1 MTNHPKKAAA
11 FWIGLYLFFVLLP
24 LVLSQLGPVPAPRGF
39 VVELGVALGFVG
51 LSMMGAQFALT
62 ARFPKIAGSLGQD
75 TMLQFHAQAGVVAFL
90 FVLAHPILLI
100 AANPGYLSF
109 FDPRVNAPRAFALSA
124 GIGSLLLVVILPLFR
139 RRLGMAYEWWR
150 FTHGLLAAFVVL
162 VGTAHVILV
171 GREGGYTSVLWKQAI
186 WVGFGVLAIALL
198 LRMRILTPWLTTK
211 RPYTVIENR
220 AETEDTRTLVL
231 EADGHKGEAFKP
243 GQFAWLTIG
252 KSPWT
257 LEQHPFSYSSSAH
270 DPKHPAFTIKA
281 LGDFTEGIDKIEP
294 GTTALLEG
302 PHGAFHPENDPTPNL
317 AFIVGGIGVTPAM
330 SMLRTFLSESP
341 AFAGEFEP
349 PASAGEAESRATA
362 GESEPRAKAR
372 ESRPAQERGL
382 VMLYANKTPDH
393 IVFKDELE
401 QMREELDLH
410 LVHVLEDPGE
420 LADTTAIT
428 EQGLITPELIERH
441 APPADDKSWTYYIC
455 GPEPMMNAAE
465 RALLDRGVDPKRI
478 RSERLNIA

>member
-39 VVELGVALGFVG
+39 VAEVGIALGFVG

-62 ARFPKIAGSLGQD
+62 ARFPSVAGSLGQD
-75 TMLQFHAQAGVVAFL
+75 TMLQFHAQAGVIAFL

-100 AANPGYLSF
+100 ASDPGYLSF
-109 FDPRVNAPRAFALSA
+109 FDPRVNAPRAFALSTGMGA
-124 GIGSLLLVVILPLFR
+124 LLLVVVLPLFR
-139 RRLGMAYEWWR
+139 KRLGMAYEWWR
-150 FTHGLLAAFVVL
+150 FTHGLLAAFVVM
-162 VGTAHVILV
+162 VGTAHVVMV

-186 WVGFGVLAIALL
+186 WVALGVLAIALL

-211 RPYTVIENR
+211 KPYRVAENR
-220 AETEDTRTLVL
+220 EETDDTRTLVL
-231 EADGHKGEAFKP
+231 EAVGHEGMAFKP
-243 GQFAWLTIG
+243 GQHAWLTLG
-252 KSPWT
+252 GTPWT
-257 LEQHPFSYSSSAH
+257 LAQHPFSFSSSAT
-270 DPKHPAFTIKA
+270 DPKRPAFTIKA
-281 LGDFTEGIDKIEP
+281 LGDYTRSLDKVEP
-294 GTTALLEG
+294 GATALLEG
-302 PHGAFHPENDPTPNL
+302 PYGAFHHENDPTPNL

-330 SMLRTFLSESP
+330 SMLRTIS
-341 AFAGEFEP
+341 ARGE
-349 PASAGEAESRATA
+349 T
-362 GESEPRAKAR
+362 
-372 ESRPAQERGL
+372 RGL
-382 VMLYANKTPDH
+382 VMLYANKTPDR

-428 EQGLITPELIERH
+428 EQGLITPDVIEKH

-465 RALLDRGVDPKRI
+465 HALLDRGVDPGRI
-478 RSERLNIA
+478 RSERFNIA